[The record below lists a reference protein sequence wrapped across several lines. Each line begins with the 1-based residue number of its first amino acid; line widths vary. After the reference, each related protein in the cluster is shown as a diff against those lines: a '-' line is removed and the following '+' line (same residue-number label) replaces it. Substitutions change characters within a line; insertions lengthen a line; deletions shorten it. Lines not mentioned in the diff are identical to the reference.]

1 MLKVL
6 ETPPRCLPT
15 ILGILF
21 VASCSASDQPLGPDE
36 DDVEVVQTGS
46 FRVLTYNI
54 QIAVFGTEFRTVR
67 LPLIKESIEENRPD
81 FIGFQEA
88 YAANGST
95 QQSDLAAA
103 FDGTAWTILRW
114 DDLNTNNK
122 NPIGLNTDRYAL
134 VASGV
139 IVLDIVDGVGASGW
153 QRYLDLHAAFHGEAG
168 GRVHFL
174 DEFRFLTWVVGED
187 RNSGERIVFLNCHY
201 ETYIGGFSGDAND
214 QSRVD
219 DFAEFTDVVNESF
232 GWMSERIAE
241 EAARLTSEYS
251 ADEAVIVGDFETG
264 DVSLPAVSKYYDAGY
279 VEAFFHLYPSPS
291 ARRTAQGI
299 DNIYIKPDDVDILRA
314 FYDTSYGRA
323 DSDHD
328 PYYADFEIR

>member
-1 MLKVL
+1 VVI
-6 ETPPRCLPT
+6 ET
-15 ILGILF
+15 
-21 VASCSASDQPLGPDE
+21 GP
-36 DDVEVVQTGS
+36 

-54 QIAVFGTEFRTVR
+54 QIAAFGNDFKTNR
-67 LPLIKESIEENRPD
+67 LPLIKESIEKNSPD

-88 YAANGST
+88 YAANGSS

-103 FDGTAWTILRW
+103 FAGTKWTILRW
-114 DDLNTNNK
+114 DNLNSNNK
-122 NPIGLNTDRYAL
+122 NPIGLNTDRYDL

-139 IVLDIVDGVGASGW
+139 IVLDMVEGVGASGW
-153 QRYLDLHAAFHGEAG
+153 QRYFDLHTVFHGEPG

-187 RNSGERIVFLNCHY
+187 RGTGDRIVFLNCHY
-201 ETYIGGFSGDAND
+201 ETYIGRFNGDPNN
-214 QSRVD
+214 QSDVD

-232 GWMSERIAE
+232 GWMSARIAE
-241 EAARLTSEYS
+241 EAARLKGEYS
-251 ADEAVIVGDFETG
+251 AGEAVIVGDFETG
-264 DVSLPAVSKYYDAGY
+264 DPSLPAVSEYYDAGY

-299 DNIYIKPDDVDILRA
+299 DNIYVKLDNLDIRSA